1 MLRRDIYPT
10 CRVSTGKGALDQMN
24 VVLIG
29 RRVRLGA
36 FIAATAVLAQSA
48 GATTPTPVPKP
59 QLHARP
65 TASGPD
71 PLGAL
76 LQEQGL
82 VGSQTNVPVAIGLK
96 LSETGKTARF
106 TLEFSD
112 PVDIRVFTLAGPDR
126 VVLDMPD
133 VLWRMPDPTRP
144 SGKGPVKAYRYGQFR
159 KGNARL
165 IVDLNG
171 PMKFSP
177 PQMLPPEGGAGFRFV
192 LELSPTNAADFAAHA
207 GWPADLEMASAPPVP
222 ASVRAGRG
230 GKRVVIIDA
239 GHGGIDPGT
248 HGQTGML
255 EKNLVL
261 SVARALGKS
270 LEATGRYRVQLT
282 RESDVFIPLRERVN
296 IARAAHGDLFV
307 SLHADSN
314 DHREIRGASVYTL
327 SEAASDREA
336 ATLAEKENMSDIIA
350 GVDLSGENNPV
361 ASILIDLAQRDTM
374 NRSVRFAERVISAL
388 PAVTA
393 VQPASPHRSAG
404 FAVLKAPDVPAVLIE
419 LGYLTNAKDE
429 SEMATE
435 AWRSRVAEAIARAI
449 DMHFVAETKELPR
462 QAANP

>member
-1 MLRRDIYPT
+1 L
-10 CRVSTGKGALDQMN
+10 GFGAA
-24 VVLIG
+24 G
-29 RRVRLGA
+29 FG
-36 FIAATAVLAQSA
+36 FAA
-48 GATTPTPVPKP
+48 TPVPRPKP
-59 QLHARP
+59 LPALS
-65 TASGPD
+65 AAAAAAD

-82 VGSQTNVPVAIGLK
+82 VGPASNLPVVIGLK
-96 LSETGKTARF
+96 LTENGKNSRF

-112 PVDIRVFTLAGPDR
+112 PVDVRAFTLAGPDR

-144 SGKGPVKAYRYGQFR
+144 NGKGAVRAYRYGQFR

-165 IVDLNG
+165 IVDLNAAVKVG
-171 PMKFSP
+171 A
-177 PQMLPPEGGAGFRFV
+177 PQMLPPEGGAGFRLV
-192 LELSPTNAADFAAHA
+192 LDLTPTTADDFAAHA
-207 GWPADLEMASAPPVP
+207 GWPADLQLASAPPSP
-222 ASVRAGRG
+222 ASPRAST
-230 GKRVVIIDA
+230 GKRIVIIDA

-248 HGQTGML
+248 HSQSGIV

-261 SVARALGKS
+261 SVARAVRKS

-282 RESDVFIPLRERVN
+282 RDSDVFIPLRERVN

-336 ATLAEKENMSDIIA
+336 ATLAERENMSDVIA

-374 NRSVRFAERVISAL
+374 NRSARFAETVIATL
-388 PAVTA
+388 PAVTV
-393 VQPASPHRSAG
+393 VQPVKPHRSAG

-435 AWRSRVAEAIARAI
+435 AWRNRVANAISWAI
-449 DMHFVAETKELPR
+449 DTHFTGESRALPR